1 MPSETALHHFWCTGP
16 PGKIDRMWV
25 EYYIDGE
32 STPSIAFQPSMM
44 CGLGFPTQIAK
55 DFEYSAG
62 GLCGKTAPVGG
73 WSNTFPIPFYKSAV
87 VTVRADPSDG
97 AGCYGGY
104 VSVRGTPRLPLVL
117 PHSGLPLPT
126 GSRLTLQRQPL
137 ALRQPLEFRD
147 ARDAAAGAE
156 RLRLQAA
163 GGQPRRGRRLHR
175 GLLELGRHSSASAS
189 RAR

>member
-1 MPSETALHHFWCTGP
+1 
-16 PGKIDRMWV
+16 MWV

-163 GGQPRRGRRLHR
+163 GGRPRRGRRLHR